1 MVKNNVT
8 RMLESQGISYQ
19 AYDLPPEKLSA
30 LEAAQFLDVNP
41 ELVYKTIVI
50 ISEKKGKPILALV
63 PGPNEV
69 NLKALARALGLKKV
83 ILASQKQ
90 AEQLTKLQAGG
101 ISPLA
106 LLNRG
111 FQVVVDNSAELL
123 EVIYISG
130 GKRGLNIRL
139 AASDLI
145 KLTDAKIAL
154 ISG

>member
-1 MVKNNVT
+1 
-8 RMLESQGISYQ
+8 
-19 AYDLPPEKLSA
+19 
-30 LEAAQFLDVNP
+30 
-41 ELVYKTIVI
+41 
-50 ISEKKGKPILALV
+50 
-63 PGPNEV
+63 V